1 MRSAGGQRNYAWPRI
16 PGVYLQCNSEASLDL
31 HHHHTR
37 SLVAKPQFLR
47 LPARL
52 STDGVTRTGS
62 NDLFSRQHPHIG
74 ELVAAFKISVAVKH
88 QAPGQYREA
97 CVEDMAHKA
106 VKIEPVEFMKHF
118 FPLPSEKMPT
128 DDKPLIPRWGASV
141 FEDLKGAEKMSKK
154 EVQRRFTLKGRPEV
168 AAIRTSNLAPGLS
181 LAESQ
186 YRPAKGDISSQKVDS
201 AFFPAGR
208 EPDDGRPH
216 WAEQLVPVEFKIHTW
231 SKDPF
236 NDAPEGK
243 LDADAESRKEAR
255 IQLID
260 YAERIFRYQHRTALF
275 MLLVMGRR
283 FRFLRWDRSGTIV
296 TESMDYYENPQ
307 MLCEM
312 LWRMSKLSKEELG
325 CDPSATRLNADD
337 SLYACMDDVASPV
350 ARDLDHSD
358 RVLDEMPEEPYVF
371 RYVRD
376 MFRQSLAPE
385 WPRYQLEIVQGQQ
398 TFHFLVGK
406 PLFFATGMAG
416 RGTRGYV
423 AYDPLRKRF
432 VWLKD
437 AWRAHYELVDQE
449 GTILRKL
456 NADGVRN
463 VPTVFC
469 HGDILGQ
476 TTQTPTFWEMQN
488 QRPKES
494 VPGVQPLG
502 PPPPPKVDS
511 SSSFH
516 TRVAEPRSL
525 SSGSLSRKRSW
536 HEMNEGNTP
545 SLGGKKHPT
554 WEDCP
559 LRRHMHYRIVVEEVA
574 LPLKEFKSGRQLVS
588 LIVDCVVAHMDATEK
603 SKVIH
608 RDVSGGNILVLP
620 HITARE
626 NVLMVISRGLLADWE
641 LAKPVSDQQ
650 GGPRARRLERVVGL
664 NICSATLCHKLT
676 KTDQGTW
683 KFMSVAVLCDMGKV
697 VETSDELESFFYVLL
712 YYSSRYLRSNCA
724 DAGAFIEHL
733 FDDYSHY
740 DGEYMCGVRKK
751 QLMKGLDGITTGSG
765 KAIKFQSKP
774 LDKVF
779 KLVLGW
785 FKAHYV
791 VQGRKTWEEA
801 RSQPSPP
808 SSASPDALEADE
820 DAGFY
825 GRIAYGDVDGTIPQD
840 KAVPRDQTLPE
851 EEAPR
856 VPTQQEKVD
865 AENVASHNAMIK
877 ALDVAKID
885 VEWKADRVNGDNVPD
900 NYKPKHK
907 VGHADTASETTFK
920 RRKLESSLTIWR
932 GGSSM
937 LLPHIP
943 PPRKGATYF

>member
-1 MRSAGGQRNYAWPRI
+1 MARERSENR
-16 PGVYLQCNSEASLDL
+16 D
-31 HHHHTR
+31 
-37 SLVAKPQFLR
+37 
-47 LPARL
+47 
-52 STDGVTRTGS
+52 
-62 NDLFSRQHPHIG
+62 
-74 ELVAAFKISVAVKH
+74 
-88 QAPGQYREA
+88 
-97 CVEDMAHKA
+97 
-106 VKIEPVEFMKHF
+106 
-118 FPLPSEKMPT
+118 
-128 DDKPLIPRWGASV
+128 
-141 FEDLKGAEKMSKK
+141 
-154 EVQRRFTLKGRPEV
+154 
-168 AAIRTSNLAPGLS
+168 
-181 LAESQ
+181 
-186 YRPAKGDISSQKVDS
+186 
-201 AFFPAGR
+201 
-208 EPDDGRPH
+208 
-216 WAEQLVPVEFKIHTW
+216 
-231 SKDPF
+231 
-236 NDAPEGK
+236 
-243 LDADAESRKEAR
+243 
-255 IQLID
+255 
-260 YAERIFRYQHRTALF
+260 RYQHRTALF

-296 TESMDYYENPQ
+296 TESVDYYENPQ

-312 LWRMSKLSKEELG
+312 LWCMSKLSKEELG
-325 CDPSATRLNADD
+325 CDPSATRINADD
-337 SLYACMDDVASPV
+337 PLYASMDDVASPV
-350 ARDLDHSD
+350 DSDMDHSN
-358 RVLDEMPEEPYVF
+358 RVLDEMPKEPYVF

-385 WPRYQLEIVQGQQ
+385 WPRYQLEIVDGSQK
-398 TFHFLVGK
+398 FRFLVGK

-423 AYDPLRKRF
+423 AYDLLRKRF

-456 NADGVRN
+456 NMDGVRN
-463 VPTVFC
+463 VPTLVC

-476 TTQTPTFWEMQN
+476 TTQTAAI
-488 QRPKES
+488 S
-494 VPGVQPLG
+494 PLD
-502 PPPPPKVDS
+502 PPPPRIFDS
-511 SSSFH
+511 SPSS
-516 TRVAEPRSL
+516 RAQVAEPSFFL
-525 SSGSLSRKRSW
+525 SGPRGRKRSW
-536 HEMNEGNTP
+536 HEMDEDNTP
-545 SLGGKKHPT
+545 SLNGKKHPT

-574 LPLKEFKSGRQLVS
+574 LPLKEFTSGRQLVS
-588 LIVDCVVAHMDATEK
+588 LIVDCVVAHMDATER

-608 RDVSGGNILVLP
+608 RDVSGCNILILP

-641 LAKPVSDQQ
+641 LSKPVSDQQ
-650 GGPRARRLERVVGL
+650 GGPRGRRLERV
-664 NICSATLCHKLT
+664 
-676 KTDQGTW
+676 GTW

-712 YYSSRYLRSNCA
+712 YYSIRYLRSNCA
-724 DAGAFIEHL
+724 DVGAFIEHL

-765 KAIKFQSKP
+765 KAIKFRSKP

-885 VEWKADRVNGDNVPD
+885 VGWKADRVNGDNVPD
-900 NYKPKHK
+900 NYKPKHE

-920 RRKLESSLTIWR
+920 WRKLESELAI
-932 GGSSM
+932 
-937 LLPHIP
+937 
-943 PPRKGATYF
+943 

>member
-1 MRSAGGQRNYAWPRI
+1 MQLRSNLGSAAPPYSFPSDQTTI
-16 PGVYLQCNSEASLDL
+16 
-31 HHHHTR
+31 
-37 SLVAKPQFLR
+37 FR

-52 STDGVTRTGS
+52 STDGVTRTGN
-62 NDLFSRQHPHIG
+62 NDLFSHQHLHIG
-74 ELVAAFKISVAVKH
+74 ELVASLTYHSKTSVAVKY
-88 QAPGQYREA
+88 QGPGQYHEA

-106 VKIEPVEFMKHF
+106 VKIEPVEFMKNF
-118 FPLPSEKMPT
+118 FPLPLEKMPM

-141 FEDLKGAEKMSKK
+141 FKDLKGAEKLAEK
-154 EVQRRFTLKGRPEV
+154 EVQRRFV

-296 TESMDYYENPQ
+296 TKSVDYYENPQ

-337 SLYACMDDVASPV
+337 SLYASMDDVASPV
-350 ARDLDHSD
+350 ARDLDHND
-358 RVLDEMPEEPYVF
+358 RVLDEMPEDPYVF

-385 WPRYQLEIVQGQQ
+385 WPRHRLEIVDGSQK
-398 TFHFLVGK
+398 FHFLVGK

-423 AYDPLRKRF
+423 AYDPDHKRF

-511 SSSFH
+511 SSSSH

-574 LPLKEFKSGRQLVS
+574 LPLKEFTSGRQLVS
-588 LIVDCVVAHMDATEK
+588 LITDCVVAHLDAMTVAK
-603 SKVIH
+603 IIH
-608 RDVSGGNILVLP
+608 RDVSGGNILIYPEIVP
-620 HITARE
+620 HSSQPEAW
-626 NVLMVISRGLLADWE
+626 MVEARGLLADWE
-641 LAKPVSDQQ
+641 LSKPVSDKSKPQ
-650 GGPRARRLERVVGL
+650 RARQPER
-664 NICSATLCHKLT
+664 T
-676 KTDQGTW
+676 GTW
-683 KFMSVAVLCDMGKV
+683 QFMSVGVLCDMTKV
-697 VETSDELESFFYVLL
+697 VETSDEMESFFYVLL
-712 YYSSRYLRSNCA
+712 YYAIRYLRSNCP
-724 DAGAFIEHL
+724 DVGAFIENF
-733 FDDYSHY
+733 FDSSSHD
-740 DGEYMCGVRKK
+740 DGEYMCGARKK
-751 QLMKGLDGITTGSG
+751 GLMKGLDGLTTGSDMP
-765 KAIKFQSKP
+765 ILFDSKP
-774 LDKVF
+774 LDTVF
-779 KLVLGW
+779 KNTLVW

-791 VQGRKTWEEA
+791 VEAYLAREEA
-801 RSQPSPP
+801 SSQSTSAPAVAPLVADNPAPSQFYRRFKY
-808 SSASPDALEADE
+808 ADFVLTAE
-820 DAGFY
+820 
-825 GRIAYGDVDGTIPQD
+825 
-840 KAVPRDQTLPE
+840 KEPE
-851 EEAPR
+851 KEAPR
-856 VPTQQEKVD
+856 RPTEQEKQD
-865 AENVASHNAMIK
+865 AKKVASHQAMINTLGI
-877 ALDVAKID
+877 ATTTDQG
-885 VEWKADRVNGDNVPD
+885 WKADRVTGDNVPD
-900 NYKPKHK
+900 NYKPQRH
-907 VGHADTASETTFK
+907 VGRVDTASETTVK
-920 RRKLESSLTIWR
+920 RRKLESDLAIWR

-937 LLPHIP
+937 VPKTP
-943 PPRKGATYF
+943 PPKKGATYF